1 MGVPVLIL
9 GESGHGKSTSLR
21 NFNGDEIG
29 IFNVASKP
37 LPFRGN
43 LKKVDHATY
52 NDIEKSLMKNAL
64 RAYCID
70 DAGYLLSFA
79 NFARAKEVG
88 YQKYTEMAVDFEVML
103 ESIMATNADTITYV
117 MMHIEYDVRGNAKP
131 KLIGKMLDEKLCVE
145 GLFPIVLLA
154 KRDESG
160 YHFITQSDGTT
171 CAKSSMGMFEQV
183 EIDNDLKAV
192 DTIIREYYGL
202 KPITDK
208 NEEAKKEGESDAD

>member
-1 MGVPVLIL
+1 MKKILAIVLML
-9 GESGHGKSTSLR
+9 TMVFAFAACGSEEATTDEGTESADTL
-21 NFNGDEIG
+21 
-29 IFNVASKP
+29 
-37 LPFRGN
+37 
-43 LKKVDHATY
+43 
-52 NDIEKSLMKNAL
+52 
-64 RAYCID
+64 
-70 DAGYLLSFA
+70 
-79 NFARAKEVG
+79 
-88 YQKYTEMAVDFEVML
+88 
-103 ESIMATNADTITYV
+103 IMATNADTITYV

>member
-1 MGVPVLIL
+1 MIL

-21 NFNGDEIG
+21 NFKGDEIG

-43 LKKVDHATY
+43 MKKVDHATY
-52 NDIEKSLMKNAL
+52 NDIEKSLRKNAL

-145 GLFPIVLLA
+145 GLFPI
-154 KRDESG
+154 DDSG

-208 NEEAKKEGESDAD
+208 KEEAKKEGESDAD